1 MKTTIIKSFF
11 GAFLFLGIA
20 NCAFSADAEVK
31 LTTNNG
37 STKMIVQDSDAV
49 TVFSADSNGNTVIN
63 GTATVAG
70 SKFSVGVIGVNGFIV
85 DTGSVGIGTAS
96 PGAKLEVAGQV
107 KITGGSPG
115 SGKVLTSDANGLAS
129 WVSAEVIPAGA
140 VMFFNLSSCP
150 SGWSELT
157 AARGRYIVGLL
168 SGGTLA
174 GTVGNA
180 FTTDLEN
187 RPVGQHNHTITDPG
201 HSHVIPNDNAGGN
214 SNTAVEG
221 SLQGGTM
228 STDVNTTGISANNS
242 GSVAGTNAPYIQL
255 RVCQKS

>member
-1 MKTTIIKSFF
+1 MTTNTNALMLQNQLREAYAGLYTDLSARHISNYPAVSVHRYTN
-11 GAFLFLGIA
+11 GAR
-20 NCAFSADAEVK
+20 DAEPSRFGEGFLYLVNS
-31 LTTNNG
+31 TTN
-37 STKMIVQDSDAV
+37 APLL
-49 TVFSADSNGNTVIN
+49 AY
-63 GTATVAG
+63 
-70 SKFSVGVIGVNGFIV
+70 
-85 DTGSVGIGTAS
+85 
-96 PGAKLEVAGQV
+96 
-107 KITGGSPG
+107 GSPG